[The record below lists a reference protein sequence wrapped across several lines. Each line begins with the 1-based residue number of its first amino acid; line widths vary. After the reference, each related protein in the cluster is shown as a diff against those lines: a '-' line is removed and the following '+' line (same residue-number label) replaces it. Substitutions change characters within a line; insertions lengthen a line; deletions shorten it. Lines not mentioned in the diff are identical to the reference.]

1 MEIKMQNLREQTLR
15 EIERE
20 FKTDIGYVG
29 HWDGNTS
36 LYCPQVNGLV
46 NICLNELGLSTQVD
60 SQRFLESPSF
70 DREKGLFYREVD
82 TDGKIV
88 VPSFN
93 TCKNAV
99 YALNLASNG
108 LTGDA
113 ENILRNLKKLPLY
126 FQDKGLYGREYNP
139 ETEEVN
145 SLIITQSNLW
155 VALAYSSI
163 GQNKEGREIVR
174 SLETI
179 RYSKDCGLFNSQDCR
194 DTNYHERFFADD
206 QALAIIAYS
215 QLGENEKAKR
225 LTEAVLESS
234 LYEGQ
239 TGLFNSSFSGS
250 DIDTT
255 KSTYKNSFMA
265 KALAK
270 LGYVEELAEL
280 QKGLV
285 RELYDFEKKLFN
297 QTTRDKTK
305 VPDNSALALVALEY
319 K

>member
-1 MEIKMQNLREQTLR
+1 MQNLREQTLQ
-15 EIERE
+15 EIERR
-20 FKTDIGYVG
+20 FKTDSGYVG
-29 HWDGNTS
+29 YWDGNTRF
-36 LYCPQVNGLV
+36 YCPQVNGLV
-46 NICLNELGLSTQVD
+46 NICLSELGLPTRED

-70 DREKGLFYREVD
+70 DRERSLFYREVD
-82 TDGKIV
+82 TEGKII

-108 LTGDA
+108 LA
-113 ENILRNLKKLPLY
+113 EKAEKILKNLKSLPLY
-126 FQDKGLYGREYNP
+126 FQDTGLYGREYNP
-139 ETEEVN
+139 DTEEVN

-163 GQNKEGREIVR
+163 GQKEEARKIIN
-174 SLETI
+174 SLEER
-179 RYSKDCGLFNSQDCR
+179 RYNQDNRLFNSQDCR
-194 DTNYHERFFADD
+194 DYNYHERFFADD
-206 QALAIIAYS
+206 QALAIITYS
-215 QLGENEKAKR
+215 QLGENGKARK
-225 LTEAVLESS
+225 LIETVLESS
-234 LYEGQ
+234 LYDGQ

-250 DIDTT
+250 DIDKT

-265 KALAK
+265 KALAN
-270 LGYVEELAEL
+270 LGYVDELAEF
-280 QKGLV
+280 QEGLV
-285 RELYDFEKKLFN
+285 RELYDFEERLFN